1 MSVLLFPGQGSQFVG
16 MGKEL
21 YDSDDQSKAYFEQ
34 ANEILGFRISD
45 IMFEGSD
52 DDLKKTSVTQPAVF
66 LNAYVTYKSKEK
78 DISSVAVAGHSLG
91 EFTALIANGVLS
103 FEDGLRLV
111 YQRAAA
117 MQKACNDTKGTMAAI
132 LGLDDPVV
140 EDLCNR
146 VDGTVVPANYNCPGQ
161 LVVSGELG
169 AVEKLVEIAKEAGA
183 RRALVLPVD
192 GAFHS
197 PLMSSAKDSLQK
209 AIMETTFNKPAVPV
223 YQNFTGKAES
233 DPQQIREN
241 LVNQLTGS
249 VKWTQTMKSMVADG
263 HKSYIEFGAKV
274 LSGFIRRFD
283 RSLAVELY

>member
-21 YDSDDQSKAYFEQ
+21 YDSNDQSKTFFEQ

-45 IMFEGSD
+45 IMFGGSE

-66 LNAYVTYKSKEK
+66 LNAYVSYKSREK
-78 DISSVAVAGHSLG
+78 DISANAVAGHSLG

-140 EDLCNR
+140 EDLCNKT
-146 VDGTVVPANYNCPGQ
+146 DGIVVPANYNCPGQ
-161 LVVSGELG
+161 LVVSGELS
-169 AVEKLVEIAKEAGA
+169 AVENLVENAKEAGA

-209 AIMETTFNKPAVPV
+209 AIMETTFNRPSVPI
-223 YQNFTGKAES
+223 YQNFTGKAED

-249 VKWTQTMKSMVADG
+249 VKWTQTMQNMLADG

-283 RSLAVELY
+283 RTLKVQQY

>member
-197 PLMSSAKDSLQK
+197 PLMSSAKDSLQN

>member
-1 MSVLLFPGQGSQFVG
+1 

-140 EDLCNR
+140 EDLCNQ

-197 PLMSSAKDSLQK
+197 PLMSSAKDSLQN

>member
-45 IMFEGSD
+45 IMFEGND

-140 EDLCNR
+140 EDLCNQ

-197 PLMSSAKDSLQK
+197 PLMSSAKDSLQN